1 MIIRKPKGRVANKRK
16 YESLLDL
23 PDDLWENILMRL
35 AAIERLTIAQQVCTT
50 WRRVLKEPTM
60 WHVIDMSNVRGLP
73 DSKVVQH
80 VCREGVD
87 RSQGEL
93 VDIRI
98 DFFATKELLVYV
110 ANRSPKLKR
119 LCIAWCKEKMAPEDL
134 VGVVKK
140 LPLLE
145 ELSLTNTDITPK
157 GIEDLGLSC
166 PRLKSFEL
174 NNICCSVKPGNQRNV
189 EALAIS
195 KRLPALSHL
204 HLIRNSMTNVGLEA
218 ILDGCPNLESL
229 DIRGCFNVSLD
240 KILSSRISKQI
251 KDVKYPRDSL
261 AGL

>member
-60 WHVIDMSNVRGLP
+60 WHVIDMSDVRGLP

-110 ANRSPKLKR
+110 ANR
-119 LCIAWCKEKMAPEDL
+119 

-157 GIEDLGLSC
+157 GIEALGLSC

-195 KRLPALSHL
+195 KSLPALSHL
-204 HLIRNSMTNVGLEA
+204 HLIRNSMTNIGLEA

-229 DIRGCFNVSLD
+229 DLRGCFNVSLD

>member
-60 WHVIDMSNVRGLP
+60 WHVIDMSDVRGLP

-110 ANRSPKLKR
+110 AN
-119 LCIAWCKEKMAPEDL
+119 
-134 VGVVKK
+134 
-140 LPLLE
+140 
-145 ELSLTNTDITPK
+145 
-157 GIEDLGLSC
+157 
-166 PRLKSFEL
+166 
-174 NNICCSVKPGNQRNV
+174 SVKPGNQRNV

-195 KRLPALSHL
+195 KSLPALSHL
-204 HLIRNSMTNVGLEA
+204 HLIRNSMTNIGLEA

-229 DIRGCFNVSLD
+229 DLRGCFNVSLD

>member
-60 WHVIDMSNVRGLP
+60 WHVIDMSDVRGLP

-110 ANRSPKLKR
+110 ANRGFDGVLGVLEGARIFFGEKR
-119 LCIAWCKEKMAPEDL
+119 MNNDVNNAFGALIICYGRVRVKERTL
-134 VGVVKK
+134 F
-140 LPLLE
+140 PLNAKTE
-145 ELSLTNTDITPK
+145 
-157 GIEDLGLSC
+157 
-166 PRLKSFEL
+166 
-174 NNICCSVKPGNQRNV
+174 PG
-189 EALAIS
+189 
-195 KRLPALSHL
+195 K
-204 HLIRNSMTNVGLEA
+204 
-218 ILDGCPNLESL
+218 
-229 DIRGCFNVSLD
+229 
-240 KILSSRISKQI
+240 
-251 KDVKYPRDSL
+251 
-261 AGL
+261 

>member
-1 MIIRKPKGRVANKRK
+1 MLQFCLYPETVIIRKPKGRVANKRK

-157 GIEDLGLSC
+157 GIEALGLSC

-174 NNICCSVKPGNQRNV
+174 NNICCSVKPG
-189 EALAIS
+189 
-195 KRLPALSHL
+195 KC
-204 HLIRNSMTNVGLEA
+204 LEA

-229 DIRGCFNVSLD
+229 DLRGCFNVSLD